1 MTILILK
8 PSTKQ
13 TMPIGVLIDHL
24 KTLKAKTCTV
34 TISPDNRKMIIEVPL

>member
-13 TMPIGVLIDHL
+13 TIQIGALIDHL
-24 KTLKAKTCTV
+24 NTLKAKTCTI